1 MQTAKTNVQGDLV
14 DKIIEYESGEMDI
27 DVMIEFFQDLIDSDL
42 AWTLQGHYG
51 RTAKEL
57 IDSGLCHFAN

>member
-1 MQTAKTNVQGDLV
+1 MTQQKPQLQGDLV
-14 DKIIEYESGEMDI
+14 SKIIEYESGDMDI
-27 DVMIEFFQDLIDSDL
+27 DAMIEFFQDLIDSGL